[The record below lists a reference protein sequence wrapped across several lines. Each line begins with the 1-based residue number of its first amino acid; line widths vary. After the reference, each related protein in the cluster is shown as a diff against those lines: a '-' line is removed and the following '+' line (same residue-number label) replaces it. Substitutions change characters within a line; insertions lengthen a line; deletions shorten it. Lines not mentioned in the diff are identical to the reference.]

1 MTAEA
6 AEEQDDARARLV
18 SAFLSGVRSGTAHA
32 EDLRW
37 SREYTEHVLALCDRI
52 EKLGLPAGYLV
63 VKLCRFGRHPLSVE
77 EAVATVEAV
86 CRPATE

>member
-37 SREYTEHVLALCDRI
+37 SREYTEHVLVITLN
-52 EKLGLPAGYLV
+52 ELP
-63 VKLCRFGRHPLSVE
+63 R
-77 EAVATVEAV
+77 V
-86 CRPATE
+86 CSAKFPTRWLWSA